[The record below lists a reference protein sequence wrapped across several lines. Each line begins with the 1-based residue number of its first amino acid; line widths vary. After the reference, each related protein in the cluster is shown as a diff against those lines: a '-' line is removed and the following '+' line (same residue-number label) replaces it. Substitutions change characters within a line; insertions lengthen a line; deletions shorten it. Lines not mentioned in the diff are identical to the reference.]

1 MFFYAWITSQAFKFA
16 ELFGVHLT
24 FNLYYVQMKKGLR
37 IILWGALIALVVI
50 MIAMPKVKHMWENK
64 KTRGPKSA
72 GQQAVIIKAALIK
85 PSLLQ
90 EIVKT
95 SGSLLADEEVDLT
108 FEASGK
114 IEKILF
120 KEGAHVT
127 KDQLLAEL
135 NNDDLIAQFEKLQL
149 QNKLLTEKVNRQKI
163 LLEKEAISQE
173 SYDQIMTDL
182 QSNEAEI
189 KLLRVGIAKTKINAP
204 FDGIIG
210 LRYISE
216 GAYVNPSTQITKLI
230 KTQPLKVEFSIPER
244 YSEIVKTGYNLIFTI
259 ENDAQLYKAK
269 VYAIEPSIDSK
280 TRSITLRA
288 LYDNANGRINPGRY
302 VSIELIIREKD
313 NAIQVPTEAIIPEL
327 GSEKVFIVKNARA
340 QSVAIKTGLRTEK
353 FVEITEGLNPGDS
366 LVVSGIMQLRNDLPV
381 IVAKAEGKQKK
392 Q

>member
-1 MFFYAWITSQAFKFA
+1 
-16 ELFGVHLT
+16 
-24 FNLYYVQMKKGLR
+24 MKKGLK
-37 IILWGALIALVVI
+37 IILWGALIALVAI
-50 MIAMPKVKHMWENK
+50 MIAMPKVKNMWENK
-64 KTRGPKSA
+64 KTKGSKSA
-72 GQQAVIIKAALIK
+72 GQQAVMIKAVLIK

-120 KEGAHVT
+120 KEGAHVI
-127 KDQLLAEL
+127 KEQLLAEL

-259 ENDAQLYKAK
+259 ENDAQIYKAK

-288 LYDNANGRINPGRY
+288 LYDNANARINPGRY
-302 VSIELIIREKD
+302 VSIELIIREKA

-340 QSVAIKTGLRTEK
+340 QSVAVKTGLRTEK

-366 LVVSGIMQLRNDLPV
+366 LVVGGIMQLRADMPV
-381 IVAKAEGKQKK
+381 IVAKEEGKPKK
-392 Q
+392 P